1 MCLLRK
7 IEKDEPL
14 DQEAAPPSYI
24 EGASRLAITISTRKQ
39 ASRCHHI
46 WLITPCVPLHEVEW
60 NAT

>member
-24 EGASRLAITISTRKQ
+24 EGASWQ
-39 ASRCHHI
+39 
-46 WLITPCVPLHEVEW
+46 
-60 NAT
+60 